1 MENMEIY
8 KQFPELA
15 NMSKEEIEAK
25 YEAMKKAFI
34 EDAGFSTTQ
43 ITDKIN
49 KIELD
54 FITMLDNILA
64 KLEDEDK
71 DKDLGKDKGL
81 GQDGDIKEGDL
92 TPREYEPRTPVK
104 GPLTRRADW
113 QESDAYLYDG

>member
-15 NMSKEEIEAK
+15 NLSKEEIEAK
-25 YEAMKKAFI
+25 YEEMKKKFI

-71 DKDLGKDKGL
+71 DKDLGKDKGF
-81 GQDGDIKEGDL
+81 GQDGDIEGGDL
-92 TPREYEPRTPVK
+92 TPPEYK
-104 GPLTRRADW
+104 A
-113 QESDAYLYDG
+113 